1 MSDSTQSTVGFIGLG
16 IMGGGMVA
24 NLQRAGF
31 RTVVNDI
38 KSAAA
43 ERHLAAG
50 GEWAETPSDLARR
63 SDVIFTCLP
72 GIAQIETVALGPS
85 GIIEGIRPGSAFFE
99 MSTNSPEM
107 VKRLSSAFAARD
119 THMLDAPISGGAKGA
134 ERGRLA
140 IWVGG
145 DKSIFE
151 KFKPVLKAMGDRPLH
166 VGPVGA
172 GLVTK
177 LVHNCASQ
185 SMQAALAE
193 VFAMGVKAG
202 AEPLPL
208 WEAIRQGSIGRR
220 RTFDGLADEYLPARF
235 EPASAALRIIHKDM
249 MLATGLA
256 RDLGVPMRFAN
267 LALAD
272 ITEAMNRGWSERDA
286 RSVMLLPQERVG
298 ISIKVDPA
306 GVRDVMRR
314 DPPAPSDTK
323 HGTSD

>member
-1 MSDSTQSTVGFIGLG
+1 MSDSTQSTVGCSATGLG

-72 GIAQIETVALGPS
+72 GIPQIETVALGPN
-85 GIIEGIRPGSAFFE
+85 GLIEGIRPGNAFFE
-99 MSTNSPEM
+99 MSTNSIEVAKKLGAERSP
-107 VKRLSSAFAARD
+107 SAEPACLTRQSAAV
-119 THMLDAPISGGAKGA
+119 PKGA
-134 ERGRLA
+134 ERGRMA

-145 DKSIFE
+145 DKSAFDQ
-151 KFKPVLKAMGDRPLH
+151 FKPVLKAIGDRPTH

-172 GLVTK
+172 GLITK

-193 VFAMGVKAG
+193 VFSMGVKAE
-202 AEPLPL
+202 ADPLPL

-220 RTFDGLADEYLPARF
+220 RTFDGLAEEFSSPAF
-235 EPASAALRIIHKDM
+235 
-249 MLATGLA
+249 
-256 RDLGVPMRFAN
+256 
-267 LALAD
+267 
-272 ITEAMNRGWSERDA
+272 
-286 RSVMLLPQERVG
+286 
-298 ISIKVDPA
+298 
-306 GVRDVMRR
+306 
-314 DPPAPSDTK
+314 
-323 HGTSD
+323 